1 MQITEEQR
9 QRSEANRLAALE
21 KRKAYIINQ
30 QQQQQPPPPQNPWRL
45 FKCRKLSP
53 KPSSSKTTTNPP
65 LFNRVN
71 PDLDT
76 HLPQTFRVRLEICSP
91 DSFSITPE
99 AMKGFP
105 YPGEEKCLNTLK
117 SRLSNAMESRYTQI
131 NGGGRACVYNIRDYD
146 VVLTCLKNCKG
157 IEIEKIPF
165 TTLNIIQRLSNS
177 FDAGRWEP
185 CRPEHFTDEKVDE
198 FIRMLPR
205 KLLDVLLPFQHDGL
219 RFGLRRGG
227 RCLIA
232 DEMGLGKTLQAIA
245 IAGCFIN
252 EGPIL
257 VVCPAILRFSWA
269 EELERWMPFCLPSEI
284 HLVFG
289 HRTNPMHLTRCPKV
303 VVISYTMLHHLR
315 KTMLDQEWALLIVD
329 ESHHVRCSK
338 NKSEPNEIKAVL
350 DVAEKVKRI
359 VLLSGTPSLS
369 RPFDI
374 FHQIN
379 MLWPGLLGQNKY
391 DFAKTYCALRV
402 VRTYE
407 GKGFQDFS
415 KGIRLEE
422 LNVLLRQTVMIRRL
436 KEHVLKQLPPKRRQ
450 IIRLLLKRSDII
462 SAKAAC
468 GGLVNHDA
476 SERNAAE
483 VINSENIDGSD
494 ESGGCCRSKKLS
506 YQELGIAKL
515 SGFCE
520 WLSIHPLIS
529 ESDGVAKLDVNHSS
543 QKMIIFAHHLKVL
556 DGVQEFVHEKG
567 VGFVRIDGNTL
578 ASDRQ
583 NAVLSFQS
591 SNKVKIAIIGI
602 TAGGVGLDFSSA
614 QNVVFLELP
623 QSPSLMLQAEDRAHR
638 RGQSNAVNIYIFCAK
653 DTMDETCWQNLNK
666 SLHRVSSIT
675 DGKYD
680 AVPEILVERI
690 SYFGKSD
697 KGIRRSSEVQVKL
710 PDSGS
715 VWDSQ
720 PFKTDDEENVMLIGS
735 TFQTDDLNLG
745 AVMVLDNVTD
755 KDSVANKNLEGI
767 SEIEI
772 RSSSRVSSSESSE
785 GHEGNDQ
792 SEKENK
798 LCVQTTETNDSELA
812 QQNEADECWSN
823 EVYSLRFEV
832 SKYTGRIHLYSCILG
847 KDSRPQPLYEN
858 FQPEELESLNL
869 PAANDSKETDF
880 KFLKGNPVS
889 RHALLS
895 FIKEWNALRPI
906 ERRKLRGKTLQL
918 PLRVELCYL
927 NESTNHKIG
936 GLLKGG
942 SKRRLTPLGEIS
954 QPLPSNAIL
963 KKVHL
968 SSSYGQKE
976 KQYTQGWTLMDEPLC
991 KLCQMPCKGSNAKT
1005 PVYFEDLFCNLIC
1018 CEEYRLRTSSR
1029 SLRQLD
1035 CHQLVRTI
1043 KPLSLERRREYIEEV
1058 APNVASQK
1066 KLLDKLAND
1075 PSEGNAWHAD
1085 HIVPVYRGGGECKLE
1100 NMRTLCVA
1108 CHSNVT
1114 AAQRAERCSTR
1125 EKARKQLEV
1134 IMNDIKCMEEE
1145 TSTYVKG
1152 QGHPQMQEEDLVDDL
1167 LVKVPGSAYSRGQST
1182 DPESEDMKKSS

>member
-1 MQITEEQR
+1 
-9 QRSEANRLAALE
+9 
-21 KRKAYIINQ
+21 
-30 QQQQQPPPPQNPWRL
+30 
-45 FKCRKLSP
+45 
-53 KPSSSKTTTNPP
+53 
-65 LFNRVN
+65 
-71 PDLDT
+71 
-76 HLPQTFRVRLEICSP
+76 
-91 DSFSITPE
+91 
-99 AMKGFP
+99 
-105 YPGEEKCLNTLK
+105 
-117 SRLSNAMESRYTQI
+117 
-131 NGGGRACVYNIRDYD
+131 
-146 VVLTCLKNCKG
+146 
-157 IEIEKIPF
+157 
-165 TTLNIIQRLSNS
+165 
-177 FDAGRWEP
+177 
-185 CRPEHFTDEKVDE
+185 
-198 FIRMLPR
+198 
-205 KLLDVLLPFQHDGL
+205 
-219 RFGLRRGG
+219 
-227 RCLIA
+227 
-232 DEMGLGKTLQAIA
+232 
-245 IAGCFIN
+245 
-252 EGPIL
+252 
-257 VVCPAILRFSWA
+257 
-269 EELERWMPFCLPSEI
+269 
-284 HLVFG
+284 
-289 HRTNPMHLTRCPKV
+289 
-303 VVISYTMLHHLR
+303 
-315 KTMLDQEWALLIVD
+315 
-329 ESHHVRCSK
+329 
-338 NKSEPNEIKAVL
+338 
-350 DVAEKVKRI
+350 
-359 VLLSGTPSLS
+359 
-369 RPFDI
+369 
-374 FHQIN
+374 

-832 SKYTGRIHLYSCILG
+832 SKYTGRIHLFSCILG

-1029 SLRQLD
+1029 SLRQELFEIEHGVCTICQLD

>member
-30 QQQQQPPPPQNPWRL
+30 QQQQPPPPPPQNPWRL

-53 KPSSSKTTTNPP
+53 KPSSSKNTTNPP

-205 KLLDVLLPFQHDGL
+205 KLLDALLPFQLDGL

-315 KTMLDQEWALLIVD
+315 KTMLEQEWALLIVD

-391 DFAKTYCALRV
+391 DFAKTYCAVRV
-402 VRTYE
+402 VCTYE

-520 WLSIHPLIS
+520 WLSIHPVIS

-680 AVPEILVERI
+680 AVPEIL
-690 SYFGKSD
+690 
-697 KGIRRSSEVQVKL
+697 
-710 PDSGS
+710 
-715 VWDSQ
+715 
-720 PFKTDDEENVMLIGS
+720 
-735 TFQTDDLNLG
+735 

-798 LCVQTTETNDSELA
+798 LCVQKTETNNSELA
-812 QQNEADECWSN
+812 QQNEECWSN

-832 SKYTGRIHLYSCILG
+832 SKYTGRIHLYSCIPG

-869 PAANDSKETDF
+869 LAANDSKETDF

-954 QPLPSNAIL
+954 HPLPSNAIL
-963 KKVHL
+963 KKVQL

-1029 SLRQLD
+1029 SLRQELFEIEHGVCTICQLD

-1145 TSTYVKG
+1145 TPTYVKG
-1152 QGHPQMQEEDLVDDL
+1152 QGHPQMQVEDLVDDL

>member
-1 MQITEEQR
+1 
-9 QRSEANRLAALE
+9 
-21 KRKAYIINQ
+21 
-30 QQQQQPPPPQNPWRL
+30 
-45 FKCRKLSP
+45 
-53 KPSSSKTTTNPP
+53 
-65 LFNRVN
+65 
-71 PDLDT
+71 
-76 HLPQTFRVRLEICSP
+76 
-91 DSFSITPE
+91 
-99 AMKGFP
+99 
-105 YPGEEKCLNTLK
+105 
-117 SRLSNAMESRYTQI
+117 
-131 NGGGRACVYNIRDYD
+131 
-146 VVLTCLKNCKG
+146 
-157 IEIEKIPF
+157 
-165 TTLNIIQRLSNS
+165 
-177 FDAGRWEP
+177 
-185 CRPEHFTDEKVDE
+185 
-198 FIRMLPR
+198 
-205 KLLDVLLPFQHDGL
+205 
-219 RFGLRRGG
+219 
-227 RCLIA
+227 
-232 DEMGLGKTLQAIA
+232 
-245 IAGCFIN
+245 
-252 EGPIL
+252 
-257 VVCPAILRFSWA
+257 
-269 EELERWMPFCLPSEI
+269 
-284 HLVFG
+284 
-289 HRTNPMHLTRCPKV
+289 
-303 VVISYTMLHHLR
+303 
-315 KTMLDQEWALLIVD
+315 
-329 ESHHVRCSK
+329 
-338 NKSEPNEIKAVL
+338 
-350 DVAEKVKRI
+350 
-359 VLLSGTPSLS
+359 
-369 RPFDI
+369 
-374 FHQIN
+374 

-391 DFAKTYCALRV
+391 DFAKTYCAVRV

-476 SERNAAE
+476 FERNAAE

-556 DGVQEFVHEKG
+556 DGVQEFVNEKG

-680 AVPEILVERI
+680 AVPEILVETI

-720 PFKTDDEENVMLIGS
+720 PFKTDDEENVILIGS

-745 AVMVLDNVTD
+745 AAMVLDNLTD

-772 RSSSRVSSSESSE
+772 RSSSRVSSFESSE
-785 GHEGNDQ
+785 GHEGNDY

-798 LCVQTTETNDSELA
+798 LCVQTTKTNDSELA

-869 PAANDSKETDF
+869 LAANDSKETDF
-880 KFLKGNPVS
+880 KFLNGNPVS

-954 QPLPSNAIL
+954 HPLPSNAIL

-1029 SLRQLD
+1029 SLRQELFEIEHGVCTICQLD

-1085 HIVPVYRGGGECKLE
+1085 HIVPVYRGGGECKLD

-1114 AAQRAERCSTR
+1114 AAQRAERCTTR
-1125 EKARKQLEV
+1125 EKARKQLQV
-1134 IMNDIKCMEEE
+1134 IMNDIKCMEE
-1145 TSTYVKG
+1145 TSTYDEG
-1152 QGHPQMQEEDLVDDL
+1152 QGHPQMQEGDLVDDL

-1182 DPESEDMKKSS
+1182 HPESEDMKKSS

>member
-1 MQITEEQR
+1 
-9 QRSEANRLAALE
+9 
-21 KRKAYIINQ
+21 
-30 QQQQQPPPPQNPWRL
+30 
-45 FKCRKLSP
+45 
-53 KPSSSKTTTNPP
+53 
-65 LFNRVN
+65 
-71 PDLDT
+71 
-76 HLPQTFRVRLEICSP
+76 
-91 DSFSITPE
+91 
-99 AMKGFP
+99 
-105 YPGEEKCLNTLK
+105 
-117 SRLSNAMESRYTQI
+117 
-131 NGGGRACVYNIRDYD
+131 
-146 VVLTCLKNCKG
+146 
-157 IEIEKIPF
+157 
-165 TTLNIIQRLSNS
+165 
-177 FDAGRWEP
+177 
-185 CRPEHFTDEKVDE
+185 
-198 FIRMLPR
+198 
-205 KLLDVLLPFQHDGL
+205 
-219 RFGLRRGG
+219 
-227 RCLIA
+227 
-232 DEMGLGKTLQAIA
+232 
-245 IAGCFIN
+245 
-252 EGPIL
+252 
-257 VVCPAILRFSWA
+257 
-269 EELERWMPFCLPSEI
+269 
-284 HLVFG
+284 
-289 HRTNPMHLTRCPKV
+289 
-303 VVISYTMLHHLR
+303 
-315 KTMLDQEWALLIVD
+315 
-329 ESHHVRCSK
+329 
-338 NKSEPNEIKAVL
+338 
-350 DVAEKVKRI
+350 
-359 VLLSGTPSLS
+359 
-369 RPFDI
+369 
-374 FHQIN
+374 

-391 DFAKTYCALRV
+391 DFAKTYCAVRV
-402 VRTYE
+402 VHTYE

-720 PFKTDDEENVMLIGS
+720 PLKTDDEENVMLTGS

-772 RSSSRVSSSESSE
+772 RSSSRISSSESSE

-798 LCVQTTETNDSELA
+798 LCVQKTETNDSELA
-812 QQNEADECWSN
+812 QQNEECWSN

-869 PAANDSKETDF
+869 LAANDSKETDF

-889 RHALLS
+889 RQHALLS

-954 QPLPSNAIL
+954 HPLPSNAIL

-968 SSSYGQKE
+968 SSSYGQNE

-1029 SLRQLD
+1029 SLRQELFEIEHGVCTICQLD

>member
-9 QRSEANRLAALE
+9 QRAEINRLAALE

-30 QQQQQPPPPQNPWRL
+30 QQQQQQHQNPWRL

-53 KPSSSKTTTNPP
+53 GPSSITCTTNPP

-76 HLPQTFRVRLEICSP
+76 HLPQTFRLRFEICSP

-99 AMKGFP
+99 AIKTFP
-105 YPGEEKCLNTLK
+105 YPGEEKCLYTLK
-117 SRLSNAMESRYTQI
+117 SCLSNAMESRYTQI
-131 NGGGRACVYNIRDYD
+131 EGGGRACVYNIRDYD

-157 IEIEKIPF
+157 VEIEKIPF
-165 TTLNIIQRLSNS
+165 STLNIIQSLSML
-177 FDAGRWEP
+177 
-185 CRPEHFTDEKVDE
+185 VDE

-205 KLLDVLLPFQHDGL
+205 KLLDALLPFQLDGL

-289 HRTNPMHLTRCPKV
+289 HRNNPVHLARCPKV

-315 KTMLDQEWALLIVD
+315 KAMLEQEWALLIVD
-329 ESHHVRCSK
+329 ESHHVRS
-338 NKSEPNEIKAVL
+338 VL
-350 DVAEKVKRI
+350 DVAEKVKRT

-369 RPFDI
+369 RPYEI

-391 DFAKTYCALRV
+391 DFAKTYCA
-402 VRTYE
+402 VRA
-407 GKGFQDFS
+407 
-415 KGIRLEE
+415 
-422 LNVLLRQTVMIRRL
+422 VLLSKNTTTEKLTLLSFLINMRTHCTYPPMLGTSRKTNSWKRL
-436 KEHVLKQLPPKRRQ
+436 KSHYLFLLFITSLYFPLKIWLS
-450 IIRLLLKRSDII
+450 RLCAVI
-462 SAKAAC
+462 
-468 GGLVNHDA
+468 
-476 SERNAAE
+476 NAAE
-483 VINSENIDGSD
+483 AINSENVDGSD
-494 ESGGCCRSKKLS
+494 ASGGCCKSKKLS

-515 SGFCE
+515 SGF
-520 WLSIHPLIS
+520 S
-529 ESDGVAKLDVNHSS
+529 KLDANHSAL
-543 QKMIIFAHHLKVL
+543 KMIIFAHHLKVL
-556 DGVQEFVHEKG
+556 DGVQEFVCEKG

-583 NAVLSFQS
+583 NAVSSFQS
-591 SNKVKIAIIGI
+591 SDKVKIAIIGI

-653 DTMDETCWQNLNK
+653 DTLDETRWQNLNK
-666 SLHRVSSIT
+666 SLHRVSST
-675 DGKYD
+675 MDGKYD

-697 KGIRRSSEVQVKL
+697 KGIRGSSEVQVEL

-715 VWDSQ
+715 V
-720 PFKTDDEENVMLIGS
+720 KIN
-735 TFQTDDLNLG
+735 
-745 AVMVLDNVTD
+745 
-755 KDSVANKNLEGI
+755 
-767 SEIEI
+767 
-772 RSSSRVSSSESSE
+772 
-785 GHEGNDQ
+785 
-792 SEKENK
+792 
-798 LCVQTTETNDSELA
+798 CVQTTETKDSGLA
-812 QQNEADECWSN
+812 QENEADECWSN
-823 EVYSLRFEV
+823 ELYSLRFEV

-858 FQPEELESLNL
+858 SNQKNSN
-869 PAANDSKETDF
+869 F
-880 KFLKGNPVS
+880 KFLTQNPVS

-906 ERRKLRGKTLQL
+906 ERRKLCGKTLQL
-918 PLRVELCYL
+918 PLHVELCYL
-927 NESTNHKIG
+927 NESTNHRIG

-942 SKRRLTPLGEIS
+942 SKRRCTPLGEIS
-954 QPLPSNAIL
+954 HPLPSNAIL

-991 KLCQMPCKGSNAKT
+991 KFCQMPCKGSDAKT
-1005 PVYFEDLFCNLIC
+1005 PRYFEDLFCDLIC
-1018 CEEYRLRTSSR
+1018 CEEYRIRTSSR
-1029 SLRQLD
+1029 SLRQELFQIEHGVCTICRLD

-1043 KPLSLERRREYIEEV
+1043 KPLSLERRREYIEEA

-1066 KLLDKLAND
+1066 KLLDKLANN
-1075 PSEGNAWHAD
+1075 PCEGNAWHAD
-1085 HIVPVYRGGGECKLE
+1085 HIVYRGGAL
-1100 NMRTLCVA
+1100 TSYSVA
-1108 CHSNVT
+1108 
-1114 AAQRAERCSTR
+1114 
-1125 EKARKQLEV
+1125 L
-1134 IMNDIKCMEEE
+1134 IKCF
-1145 TSTYVKG
+1145 
-1152 QGHPQMQEEDLVDDL
+1152 
-1167 LVKVPGSAYSRGQST
+1167 
-1182 DPESEDMKKSS
+1182 

>member
-1 MQITEEQR
+1 
-9 QRSEANRLAALE
+9 
-21 KRKAYIINQ
+21 
-30 QQQQQPPPPQNPWRL
+30 
-45 FKCRKLSP
+45 
-53 KPSSSKTTTNPP
+53 
-65 LFNRVN
+65 
-71 PDLDT
+71 
-76 HLPQTFRVRLEICSP
+76 
-91 DSFSITPE
+91 
-99 AMKGFP
+99 
-105 YPGEEKCLNTLK
+105 
-117 SRLSNAMESRYTQI
+117 
-131 NGGGRACVYNIRDYD
+131 
-146 VVLTCLKNCKG
+146 
-157 IEIEKIPF
+157 
-165 TTLNIIQRLSNS
+165 
-177 FDAGRWEP
+177 
-185 CRPEHFTDEKVDE
+185 
-198 FIRMLPR
+198 
-205 KLLDVLLPFQHDGL
+205 
-219 RFGLRRGG
+219 
-227 RCLIA
+227 
-232 DEMGLGKTLQAIA
+232 
-245 IAGCFIN
+245 
-252 EGPIL
+252 
-257 VVCPAILRFSWA
+257 
-269 EELERWMPFCLPSEI
+269 
-284 HLVFG
+284 
-289 HRTNPMHLTRCPKV
+289 
-303 VVISYTMLHHLR
+303 
-315 KTMLDQEWALLIVD
+315 
-329 ESHHVRCSK
+329 
-338 NKSEPNEIKAVL
+338 
-350 DVAEKVKRI
+350 
-359 VLLSGTPSLS
+359 
-369 RPFDI
+369 
-374 FHQIN
+374 

-422 LNVLLRQTVMIRRL
+422 LNVLLRQAVMIRRL

-614 QNVVFLELP
+614 QNVIFLELP

-954 QPLPSNAIL
+954 HPLPSNAIL

-1029 SLRQLD
+1029 SLRQELFEIEHGVCTICQLD

>member
-1 MQITEEQR
+1 
-9 QRSEANRLAALE
+9 
-21 KRKAYIINQ
+21 
-30 QQQQQPPPPQNPWRL
+30 
-45 FKCRKLSP
+45 
-53 KPSSSKTTTNPP
+53 
-65 LFNRVN
+65 
-71 PDLDT
+71 
-76 HLPQTFRVRLEICSP
+76 
-91 DSFSITPE
+91 
-99 AMKGFP
+99 
-105 YPGEEKCLNTLK
+105 
-117 SRLSNAMESRYTQI
+117 
-131 NGGGRACVYNIRDYD
+131 
-146 VVLTCLKNCKG
+146 
-157 IEIEKIPF
+157 
-165 TTLNIIQRLSNS
+165 
-177 FDAGRWEP
+177 
-185 CRPEHFTDEKVDE
+185 
-198 FIRMLPR
+198 
-205 KLLDVLLPFQHDGL
+205 
-219 RFGLRRGG
+219 
-227 RCLIA
+227 
-232 DEMGLGKTLQAIA
+232 
-245 IAGCFIN
+245 
-252 EGPIL
+252 
-257 VVCPAILRFSWA
+257 
-269 EELERWMPFCLPSEI
+269 
-284 HLVFG
+284 
-289 HRTNPMHLTRCPKV
+289 
-303 VVISYTMLHHLR
+303 
-315 KTMLDQEWALLIVD
+315 
-329 ESHHVRCSK
+329 
-338 NKSEPNEIKAVL
+338 
-350 DVAEKVKRI
+350 
-359 VLLSGTPSLS
+359 
-369 RPFDI
+369 
-374 FHQIN
+374 

-391 DFAKTYCALRV
+391 DFAKTYCAVRV
-402 VRTYE
+402 VCTYE

-520 WLSIHPLIS
+520 WLSIHPVIS

-697 KGIRRSSEVQVKL
+697 KGIRRSSEVQVNL

-798 LCVQTTETNDSELA
+798 LCVQKTETNNSELA
-812 QQNEADECWSN
+812 QQNEECWSN

-869 PAANDSKETDF
+869 LAANDSKETDF

-889 RHALLS
+889 RQHALLS

-954 QPLPSNAIL
+954 HPLPSNAIL

-1029 SLRQLD
+1029 SLRQELFEIEHGVCTICQLD

-1152 QGHPQMQEEDLVDDL
+1152 HGHPQMQEEDIVDDL

>member
-1 MQITEEQR
+1 
-9 QRSEANRLAALE
+9 
-21 KRKAYIINQ
+21 
-30 QQQQQPPPPQNPWRL
+30 
-45 FKCRKLSP
+45 
-53 KPSSSKTTTNPP
+53 
-65 LFNRVN
+65 
-71 PDLDT
+71 
-76 HLPQTFRVRLEICSP
+76 
-91 DSFSITPE
+91 
-99 AMKGFP
+99 
-105 YPGEEKCLNTLK
+105 
-117 SRLSNAMESRYTQI
+117 
-131 NGGGRACVYNIRDYD
+131 
-146 VVLTCLKNCKG
+146 
-157 IEIEKIPF
+157 
-165 TTLNIIQRLSNS
+165 
-177 FDAGRWEP
+177 
-185 CRPEHFTDEKVDE
+185 
-198 FIRMLPR
+198 
-205 KLLDVLLPFQHDGL
+205 
-219 RFGLRRGG
+219 
-227 RCLIA
+227 
-232 DEMGLGKTLQAIA
+232 
-245 IAGCFIN
+245 
-252 EGPIL
+252 
-257 VVCPAILRFSWA
+257 
-269 EELERWMPFCLPSEI
+269 
-284 HLVFG
+284 
-289 HRTNPMHLTRCPKV
+289 
-303 VVISYTMLHHLR
+303 
-315 KTMLDQEWALLIVD
+315 
-329 ESHHVRCSK
+329 
-338 NKSEPNEIKAVL
+338 
-350 DVAEKVKRI
+350 
-359 VLLSGTPSLS
+359 
-369 RPFDI
+369 
-374 FHQIN
+374 

-391 DFAKTYCALRV
+391 DFAKTYCAVRV

-476 SERNAAE
+476 FERNAAE

-556 DGVQEFVHEKG
+556 DGVQEFVNEKG

-680 AVPEILVERI
+680 AVPEILVETI

-772 RSSSRVSSSESSE
+772 RSSSRVSSFESSE
-785 GHEGNDQ
+785 GHEGNDY

-798 LCVQTTETNDSELA
+798 LCVQTTKTNDSELA

-869 PAANDSKETDF
+869 LAANDSKETDF
-880 KFLKGNPVS
+880 KFLNGNPVS

-918 PLRVELCYL
+918 PLHVELCYL

-954 QPLPSNAIL
+954 HPLPSNAIL

-1029 SLRQLD
+1029 SLRQELFEIEHGVCTICQLD

-1085 HIVPVYRGGGECKLE
+1085 HIVPVYRGGGECKLD

-1114 AAQRAERCSTR
+1114 AAQRAERCTTR
-1125 EKARKQLEV
+1125 EKARKQLQV
-1134 IMNDIKCMEEE
+1134 IMNDIKCMEE
-1145 TSTYVKG
+1145 TSTYDEG
-1152 QGHPQMQEEDLVDDL
+1152 QGHPEMQEEDLVDDL

>member
-1 MQITEEQR
+1 M
-9 QRSEANRLAALE
+9 LVDG
-21 KRKAYIINQ
+21 
-30 QQQQQPPPPQNPWRL
+30 NP
-45 FKCRKLSP
+45 
-53 KPSSSKTTTNPP
+53 
-65 LFNRVN
+65 
-71 PDLDT
+71 
-76 HLPQTFRVRLEICSP
+76 
-91 DSFSITPE
+91 
-99 AMKGFP
+99 AG
-105 YPGEEKCLNTLK
+105 LK
-117 SRLSNAMESRYTQI
+117 I
-131 NGGGRACVYNIRDYD
+131 
-146 VVLTCLKNCKG
+146 
-157 IEIEKIPF
+157 
-165 TTLNIIQRLSNS
+165 
-177 FDAGRWEP
+177 
-185 CRPEHFTDEKVDE
+185 TDEKVDE

-205 KLLDVLLPFQHDGL
+205 KLLDALLPFQLDGL

-289 HRTNPMHLTRCPKV
+289 HRNNPVHLTRCPKV

-315 KTMLDQEWALLIVD
+315 KAMLEQEWALLIVD
-329 ESHHVRCSK
+329 ESHH
-338 NKSEPNEIKAVL
+338 IKAVL

-369 RPFDI
+369 RP
-374 FHQIN
+374 
-379 MLWPGLLGQNKY
+379 GLLGQNKY
-391 DFAKTYCALRV
+391 DFAKTYCA
-402 VRTYE
+402 VRAVCTYE
-407 GKGFQDFS
+407 AKGFQDFS

-422 LNVLLRQTVMIRRL
+422 LNVLLRQTVMAALQLTEDTDAL
-436 KEHVLKQLPPKRRQ
+436 KEHVLKQLPPKRWQ

-462 SAKAAC
+462 SAKAAS
-468 GGLVNHDA
+468 GGVNHDA
-476 SERNAAE
+476 FERNAAE
-483 VINSENIDGSD
+483 AINSENVDGSD
-494 ESGGCCRSKKLS
+494 ASGGCCKSKKLS

-529 ESDGVAKLDVNHSS
+529 DGVAKLDANHSA

-556 DGVQEFVHEKG
+556 DGVQVISKPANKEFVCEKG

-583 NAVLSFQS
+583 NAVSSFQS
-591 SNKVKIAIIGI
+591 SDK
-602 TAGGVGLDFSSA
+602 
-614 QNVVFLELP
+614 
-623 QSPSLMLQAEDRAHR
+623 AEDRAHR

-653 DTMDETCWQNLNK
+653 GTLDETRWQNLNK
-666 SLHRVSSIT
+666 SLHRVSST
-675 DGKYD
+675 MDGKYD

-697 KGIRRSSEVQVKL
+697 KGIRGSSEVQVEL

-715 VWDSQ
+715 VWNSQ
-720 PFKTDDEENVMLIGS
+720 PFKTHNEEN
-735 TFQTDDLNLG
+735 

-755 KDSVANKNLEGI
+755 KDFVAKKKPG
-767 SEIEI
+767 
-772 RSSSRVSSSESSE
+772 R
-785 GHEGNDQ
+785 
-792 SEKENK
+792 
-798 LCVQTTETNDSELA
+798 ETKDSGLA
-812 QQNEADECWSN
+812 QENEADECWSN
-823 EVYSLRFEV
+823 ELYSLRFEV

-858 FQPEELESLNL
+858 FQPEELESL
-869 PAANDSKETDF
+869 ASNDSKETDF
-880 KFLKGNPVS
+880 KFLKQNPVS

-906 ERRKLRGKTLQL
+906 ERRKLCGKTLQL
-918 PLRVELCYL
+918 PLHVELCYL
-927 NESTNHKIG
+927 NESTNHRIG

-942 SKRRLTPLGEIS
+942 S
-954 QPLPSNAIL
+954 N
-963 KKVHL
+963 
-968 SSSYGQKE
+968 YGQKE

-991 KLCQMPCKGSNAKT
+991 KLCQMPCKGSDAKT
-1005 PVYFEDLFCNLIC
+1005 PRYFEDLFCDLIC
-1018 CEEYRLRTSSR
+1018 CEEYRIRTSSR
-1029 SLRQLD
+1029 SLRQELFQIEHGVCTICRLD

-1043 KPLSLERRREYIEEV
+1043 KPLSLERRREYIEEA

-1066 KLLDKLAND
+1066 KLLDKLANN
-1075 PSEGNAWHAD
+1075 PCEGNAWHAD
-1085 HIVPVYRGGGECKLE
+1085 HIVPVYRGGGECKVE

-1108 CHSNVT
+1108 CHSKVT

-1134 IMNDIKCMEEE
+1134 IMNDMEE
-1145 TSTYVKG
+1145 TATNVKG
-1152 QGHPQMQEEDLVDDL
+1152 QGHSRMREEDLVDEL
-1167 LVKVPGSAYSRGQST
+1167 LVKVPGSAYSGGLSA
-1182 DPESEDMKKSS
+1182 DPESEELKKSSNEEG

>member
-1 MQITEEQR
+1 
-9 QRSEANRLAALE
+9 
-21 KRKAYIINQ
+21 
-30 QQQQQPPPPQNPWRL
+30 
-45 FKCRKLSP
+45 
-53 KPSSSKTTTNPP
+53 
-65 LFNRVN
+65 
-71 PDLDT
+71 
-76 HLPQTFRVRLEICSP
+76 
-91 DSFSITPE
+91 
-99 AMKGFP
+99 
-105 YPGEEKCLNTLK
+105 
-117 SRLSNAMESRYTQI
+117 
-131 NGGGRACVYNIRDYD
+131 
-146 VVLTCLKNCKG
+146 
-157 IEIEKIPF
+157 
-165 TTLNIIQRLSNS
+165 
-177 FDAGRWEP
+177 
-185 CRPEHFTDEKVDE
+185 
-198 FIRMLPR
+198 
-205 KLLDVLLPFQHDGL
+205 
-219 RFGLRRGG
+219 
-227 RCLIA
+227 
-232 DEMGLGKTLQAIA
+232 
-245 IAGCFIN
+245 
-252 EGPIL
+252 
-257 VVCPAILRFSWA
+257 
-269 EELERWMPFCLPSEI
+269 
-284 HLVFG
+284 
-289 HRTNPMHLTRCPKV
+289 
-303 VVISYTMLHHLR
+303 
-315 KTMLDQEWALLIVD
+315 
-329 ESHHVRCSK
+329 
-338 NKSEPNEIKAVL
+338 
-350 DVAEKVKRI
+350 
-359 VLLSGTPSLS
+359 
-369 RPFDI
+369 
-374 FHQIN
+374 

-391 DFAKTYCALRV
+391 DFAKTYCAVRV

-476 SERNAAE
+476 FERNAAE

-556 DGVQEFVHEKG
+556 DGVQEFVNEKG

-666 SLHRVSSIT
+666 SLHRVSSIM

-772 RSSSRVSSSESSE
+772 RSSSRVSSFESSE
-785 GHEGNDQ
+785 GHEGNDY

-798 LCVQTTETNDSELA
+798 LCVQTTKTNDSELA

-869 PAANDSKETDF
+869 LAANDSKETDF
-880 KFLKGNPVS
+880 KFLNGNPVS

-954 QPLPSNAIL
+954 HPLPSNAIL

-1029 SLRQLD
+1029 SLRQELFEIEHGVCTICQLD

-1085 HIVPVYRGGGECKLE
+1085 HIVPVYRGGGECKLD

-1125 EKARKQLEV
+1125 EKARKQLQV
-1134 IMNDIKCMEEE
+1134 IMNDIKCMEE
-1145 TSTYVKG
+1145 TSTYDEG
-1152 QGHPQMQEEDLVDDL
+1152 QGHPEMQEEDLVDDL

-1182 DPESEDMKKSS
+1182 HPESEDMKKSS

>member
-9 QRSEANRLAALE
+9 QRAEANRLAALE

-30 QQQQQPPPPQNPWRL
+30 QQQPPPPPPQNPWRL

-53 KPSSSKTTTNPP
+53 KPSSKA
-65 LFNRVN
+65 V
-71 PDLDT
+71 
-76 HLPQTFRVRLEICSP
+76 
-91 DSFSITPE
+91 
-99 AMKGFP
+99 KGFP

-165 TTLNIIQRLSNS
+165 TTLNIIQRLSKS

-205 KLLDVLLPFQHDGL
+205 KLLDALLPFQLDGL

-289 HRTNPMHLTRCPKV
+289 HRNNPMHLTRCPKV

-315 KTMLDQEWALLIVD
+315 KTMLEQEWALMIVD

-338 NKSEPNEIKAVL
+338 NKSEANEIKAVL

-391 DFAKTYCALRV
+391 DFAKTYCAVRV

-578 ASDRQ
+578 ANDRQ

-591 SNKVKIAIIGI
+591 SNKVKVAIIGI

-653 DTMDETCWQNLNK
+653 DTLDETCWQNLNK
-666 SLHRVSSIT
+666 SLHRVSSIM

-720 PFKTDDEENVMLIGS
+720 PFKTDDEENVILIGS

-745 AVMVLDNVTD
+745 AAMVLDNLTD

-785 GHEGNDQ
+785 GHEGNDH

-869 PAANDSKETDF
+869 LAANDSKETDF

-918 PLRVELCYL
+918 PLHVELCYL

-954 QPLPSNAIL
+954 HPLPSNAIL

-1029 SLRQLD
+1029 SLRQELFEIEHGVCTICQLD

-1108 CHSNVT
+1108 CHSSVT

-1125 EKARKQLEV
+1125 EQARKQLQV
-1134 IMNDIKCMEEE
+1134 IMNDIKCMEE
-1145 TSTYVKG
+1145 TSTYDEG
-1152 QGHPQMQEEDLVDDL
+1152 QGHPQMQEGDLVDDL

-1182 DPESEDMKKSS
+1182 HPESEDMKKSS

>member
-1 MQITEEQR
+1 M
-9 QRSEANRLAALE
+9 LE
-21 KRKAYIINQ
+21 
-30 QQQQQPPPPQNPWRL
+30 
-45 FKCRKLSP
+45 
-53 KPSSSKTTTNPP
+53 
-65 LFNRVN
+65 
-71 PDLDT
+71 
-76 HLPQTFRVRLEICSP
+76 
-91 DSFSITPE
+91 
-99 AMKGFP
+99 
-105 YPGEEKCLNTLK
+105 
-117 SRLSNAMESRYTQI
+117 
-131 NGGGRACVYNIRDYD
+131 
-146 VVLTCLKNCKG
+146 
-157 IEIEKIPF
+157 
-165 TTLNIIQRLSNS
+165 
-177 FDAGRWEP
+177 
-185 CRPEHFTDEKVDE
+185 
-198 FIRMLPR
+198 
-205 KLLDVLLPFQHDGL
+205 
-219 RFGLRRGG
+219 
-227 RCLIA
+227 
-232 DEMGLGKTLQAIA
+232 
-245 IAGCFIN
+245 
-252 EGPIL
+252 
-257 VVCPAILRFSWA
+257 
-269 EELERWMPFCLPSEI
+269 
-284 HLVFG
+284 
-289 HRTNPMHLTRCPKV
+289 
-303 VVISYTMLHHLR
+303 
-315 KTMLDQEWALLIVD
+315 QEWALLIVD

-391 DFAKTYCALRV
+391 DFAKTYCALRL

-954 QPLPSNAIL
+954 HPLPSNAIL

-1029 SLRQLD
+1029 SLRQELFEIEHGVCTICQLD

>member
-9 QRSEANRLAALE
+9 QRAEANRLAALE

-30 QQQQQPPPPQNPWRL
+30 QQQPPPPPPQNPWRL

-53 KPSSSKTTTNPP
+53 KP
-65 LFNRVN
+65 
-71 PDLDT
+71 
-76 HLPQTFRVRLEICSP
+76 
-91 DSFSITPE
+91 
-99 AMKGFP
+99 
-105 YPGEEKCLNTLK
+105 
-117 SRLSNAMESRYTQI
+117 
-131 NGGGRACVYNIRDYD
+131 
-146 VVLTCLKNCKG
+146 
-157 IEIEKIPF
+157 
-165 TTLNIIQRLSNS
+165 
-177 FDAGRWEP
+177 
-185 CRPEHFTDEKVDE
+185 PEHFTDEKVDE

-205 KLLDVLLPFQHDGL
+205 KLLDALLPFQLDGL

-289 HRTNPMHLTRCPKV
+289 HRNNPMHLTRCPKV

-315 KTMLDQEWALLIVD
+315 KTMLEQEWALMIVD

-338 NKSEPNEIKAVL
+338 NKSEANEIKAVL

-391 DFAKTYCALRV
+391 DFAKTYCAVRV

-578 ASDRQ
+578 ANDRQ

-591 SNKVKIAIIGI
+591 SNKVKVAIIGI

-653 DTMDETCWQNLNK
+653 DTLDETCWQNLNK
-666 SLHRVSSIT
+666 SLHRVSSIM

-720 PFKTDDEENVMLIGS
+720 PFKTDDEENVILIGS

-745 AVMVLDNVTD
+745 AAMVLDNLTD

-785 GHEGNDQ
+785 GHEGNDH

-869 PAANDSKETDF
+869 LAANDSKETDF

-918 PLRVELCYL
+918 PLHVELCYL

-954 QPLPSNAIL
+954 HPLPSNAIL

-1029 SLRQLD
+1029 SLRQELFEIEHGVCTICQLD

-1108 CHSNVT
+1108 CHSSVT

-1125 EKARKQLEV
+1125 EQARKQLQV
-1134 IMNDIKCMEEE
+1134 IMNDIKCMEE
-1145 TSTYVKG
+1145 TSTYD
-1152 QGHPQMQEEDLVDDL
+1152 ET
-1167 LVKVPGSAYSRGQST
+1167 S
-1182 DPESEDMKKSS
+1182 

>member
-1 MQITEEQR
+1 
-9 QRSEANRLAALE
+9 
-21 KRKAYIINQ
+21 
-30 QQQQQPPPPQNPWRL
+30 
-45 FKCRKLSP
+45 
-53 KPSSSKTTTNPP
+53 
-65 LFNRVN
+65 
-71 PDLDT
+71 
-76 HLPQTFRVRLEICSP
+76 
-91 DSFSITPE
+91 
-99 AMKGFP
+99 
-105 YPGEEKCLNTLK
+105 
-117 SRLSNAMESRYTQI
+117 
-131 NGGGRACVYNIRDYD
+131 
-146 VVLTCLKNCKG
+146 
-157 IEIEKIPF
+157 
-165 TTLNIIQRLSNS
+165 
-177 FDAGRWEP
+177 
-185 CRPEHFTDEKVDE
+185 
-198 FIRMLPR
+198 
-205 KLLDVLLPFQHDGL
+205 
-219 RFGLRRGG
+219 
-227 RCLIA
+227 
-232 DEMGLGKTLQAIA
+232 
-245 IAGCFIN
+245 
-252 EGPIL
+252 
-257 VVCPAILRFSWA
+257 
-269 EELERWMPFCLPSEI
+269 
-284 HLVFG
+284 
-289 HRTNPMHLTRCPKV
+289 
-303 VVISYTMLHHLR
+303 
-315 KTMLDQEWALLIVD
+315 
-329 ESHHVRCSK
+329 
-338 NKSEPNEIKAVL
+338 
-350 DVAEKVKRI
+350 
-359 VLLSGTPSLS
+359 
-369 RPFDI
+369 
-374 FHQIN
+374 

-954 QPLPSNAIL
+954 HPLPSNAIL

-1029 SLRQLD
+1029 SLRQELFEIEHGVCTICQLD

>member
-1 MQITEEQR
+1 
-9 QRSEANRLAALE
+9 
-21 KRKAYIINQ
+21 
-30 QQQQQPPPPQNPWRL
+30 
-45 FKCRKLSP
+45 
-53 KPSSSKTTTNPP
+53 
-65 LFNRVN
+65 
-71 PDLDT
+71 
-76 HLPQTFRVRLEICSP
+76 
-91 DSFSITPE
+91 
-99 AMKGFP
+99 
-105 YPGEEKCLNTLK
+105 
-117 SRLSNAMESRYTQI
+117 
-131 NGGGRACVYNIRDYD
+131 
-146 VVLTCLKNCKG
+146 
-157 IEIEKIPF
+157 
-165 TTLNIIQRLSNS
+165 
-177 FDAGRWEP
+177 
-185 CRPEHFTDEKVDE
+185 
-198 FIRMLPR
+198 
-205 KLLDVLLPFQHDGL
+205 
-219 RFGLRRGG
+219 
-227 RCLIA
+227 
-232 DEMGLGKTLQAIA
+232 
-245 IAGCFIN
+245 
-252 EGPIL
+252 
-257 VVCPAILRFSWA
+257 
-269 EELERWMPFCLPSEI
+269 
-284 HLVFG
+284 
-289 HRTNPMHLTRCPKV
+289 
-303 VVISYTMLHHLR
+303 
-315 KTMLDQEWALLIVD
+315 
-329 ESHHVRCSK
+329 
-338 NKSEPNEIKAVL
+338 
-350 DVAEKVKRI
+350 
-359 VLLSGTPSLS
+359 
-369 RPFDI
+369 
-374 FHQIN
+374 

-391 DFAKTYCALRV
+391 DFAKTYCALRL

-954 QPLPSNAIL
+954 HPLPSNAIL

-1029 SLRQLD
+1029 SLRQELFEIEHGVCTICQLD

-1114 AAQRAERCSTR
+1114 AAQRAERCSTM

>member
-1 MQITEEQR
+1 
-9 QRSEANRLAALE
+9 
-21 KRKAYIINQ
+21 
-30 QQQQQPPPPQNPWRL
+30 
-45 FKCRKLSP
+45 
-53 KPSSSKTTTNPP
+53 
-65 LFNRVN
+65 
-71 PDLDT
+71 
-76 HLPQTFRVRLEICSP
+76 
-91 DSFSITPE
+91 
-99 AMKGFP
+99 
-105 YPGEEKCLNTLK
+105 
-117 SRLSNAMESRYTQI
+117 
-131 NGGGRACVYNIRDYD
+131 
-146 VVLTCLKNCKG
+146 
-157 IEIEKIPF
+157 
-165 TTLNIIQRLSNS
+165 
-177 FDAGRWEP
+177 
-185 CRPEHFTDEKVDE
+185 
-198 FIRMLPR
+198 
-205 KLLDVLLPFQHDGL
+205 
-219 RFGLRRGG
+219 
-227 RCLIA
+227 
-232 DEMGLGKTLQAIA
+232 
-245 IAGCFIN
+245 
-252 EGPIL
+252 
-257 VVCPAILRFSWA
+257 
-269 EELERWMPFCLPSEI
+269 
-284 HLVFG
+284 
-289 HRTNPMHLTRCPKV
+289 
-303 VVISYTMLHHLR
+303 
-315 KTMLDQEWALLIVD
+315 
-329 ESHHVRCSK
+329 
-338 NKSEPNEIKAVL
+338 
-350 DVAEKVKRI
+350 
-359 VLLSGTPSLS
+359 
-369 RPFDI
+369 
-374 FHQIN
+374 

-653 DTMDETCWQNLNK
+653 DTIDETCWQNLNK

-954 QPLPSNAIL
+954 HPLPSNAIL

-1029 SLRQLD
+1029 SLRQELFEIEHGVCTICQLD

>member
-1 MQITEEQR
+1 
-9 QRSEANRLAALE
+9 
-21 KRKAYIINQ
+21 
-30 QQQQQPPPPQNPWRL
+30 
-45 FKCRKLSP
+45 
-53 KPSSSKTTTNPP
+53 
-65 LFNRVN
+65 
-71 PDLDT
+71 
-76 HLPQTFRVRLEICSP
+76 
-91 DSFSITPE
+91 
-99 AMKGFP
+99 
-105 YPGEEKCLNTLK
+105 
-117 SRLSNAMESRYTQI
+117 MESRYTQI

-165 TTLNIIQRLSNS
+165 TTLNIIQRLSKS

-205 KLLDVLLPFQHDGL
+205 KLLDALLPFQLDGL

-289 HRTNPMHLTRCPKV
+289 HRNNPMHLTRCPKV

-315 KTMLDQEWALLIVD
+315 KTMLEQEWALMIVD

-338 NKSEPNEIKAVL
+338 NKSEANEIKAVL

-391 DFAKTYCALRV
+391 DFAKTYCAVRV

-494 ESGGCCRSKKLS
+494 ESGGYCRSKKLS

-578 ASDRQ
+578 ANDRQ

-591 SNKVKIAIIGI
+591 SNKVKVAIIGI

-653 DTMDETCWQNLNK
+653 DTLDETCWQNLNK
-666 SLHRVSSIT
+666 SLHRVSSIM

-720 PFKTDDEENVMLIGS
+720 PFKTDDEENVILIGS

-745 AVMVLDNVTD
+745 AAMVLDNLTD

-785 GHEGNDQ
+785 GHEGNDH

-869 PAANDSKETDF
+869 LAANDSKETDF

-918 PLRVELCYL
+918 PLHVELCYL

-954 QPLPSNAIL
+954 HPLPSNAIL

-1029 SLRQLD
+1029 SLRQELFEIEHGVCTICQLD

-1085 HIVPVYRGGGECKLE
+1085 HIVPVYRGGGMPMLK
-1100 NMRTLCVA
+1100 
-1108 CHSNVT
+1108 
-1114 AAQRAERCSTR
+1114 
-1125 EKARKQLEV
+1125 
-1134 IMNDIKCMEEE
+1134 IF
-1145 TSTYVKG
+1145 
-1152 QGHPQMQEEDLVDDL
+1152 
-1167 LVKVPGSAYSRGQST
+1167 
-1182 DPESEDMKKSS
+1182 

>member
-1 MQITEEQR
+1 M
-9 QRSEANRLAALE
+9 
-21 KRKAYIINQ
+21 
-30 QQQQQPPPPQNPWRL
+30 P
-45 FKCRKLSP
+45 LS
-53 KPSSSKTTTNPP
+53 SLVHS
-65 LFNRVN
+65 
-71 PDLDT
+71 
-76 HLPQTFRVRLEICSP
+76 H
-91 DSFSITPE
+91 
-99 AMKGFP
+99 
-105 YPGEEKCLNTLK
+105 
-117 SRLSNAMESRYTQI
+117 
-131 NGGGRACVYNIRDYD
+131 
-146 VVLTCLKNCKG
+146 
-157 IEIEKIPF
+157 
-165 TTLNIIQRLSNS
+165 
-177 FDAGRWEP
+177 
-185 CRPEHFTDEKVDE
+185 
-198 FIRMLPR
+198 ML
-205 KLLDVLLPFQHDGL
+205 LCIF
-219 RFGLRRGG
+219 
-227 RCLIA
+227 
-232 DEMGLGKTLQAIA
+232 LGD
-245 IAGCFIN
+245 
-252 EGPIL
+252 
-257 VVCPAILRFSWA
+257 
-269 EELERWMPFCLPSEI
+269 
-284 HLVFG
+284 H
-289 HRTNPMHLTRCPKV
+289 
-303 VVISYTMLHHLR
+303 
-315 KTMLDQEWALLIVD
+315 
-329 ESHHVRCSK
+329 
-338 NKSEPNEIKAVL
+338 
-350 DVAEKVKRI
+350 
-359 VLLSGTPSLS
+359 

-391 DFAKTYCALRV
+391 DFAKTYCAVRV

-529 ESDGVAKLDVNHSS
+529 ESDGVGKLDVNHSS

-720 PFKTDDEENVMLIGS
+720 PLKTDDEENVMLTGS

-812 QQNEADECWSN
+812 QQNEECWSN

-869 PAANDSKETDF
+869 LAANDSKETDF

-954 QPLPSNAIL
+954 HPLPSNAIM

-1029 SLRQLD
+1029 SLRQELFEIEHGVCTICQLD

-1152 QGHPQMQEEDLVDDL
+1152 HGHPQMQEEDIVDDL

>member
-1 MQITEEQR
+1 
-9 QRSEANRLAALE
+9 
-21 KRKAYIINQ
+21 
-30 QQQQQPPPPQNPWRL
+30 
-45 FKCRKLSP
+45 
-53 KPSSSKTTTNPP
+53 
-65 LFNRVN
+65 
-71 PDLDT
+71 
-76 HLPQTFRVRLEICSP
+76 
-91 DSFSITPE
+91 
-99 AMKGFP
+99 
-105 YPGEEKCLNTLK
+105 
-117 SRLSNAMESRYTQI
+117 
-131 NGGGRACVYNIRDYD
+131 
-146 VVLTCLKNCKG
+146 
-157 IEIEKIPF
+157 
-165 TTLNIIQRLSNS
+165 
-177 FDAGRWEP
+177 
-185 CRPEHFTDEKVDE
+185 
-198 FIRMLPR
+198 MLPR
-205 KLLDVLLPFQHDGL
+205 KLLDALLPFQLHGL

-227 RCLIA
+227 RSLIA

-284 HLVFG
+284 HLAFG
-289 HRTNPMHLTRCPKV
+289 HRNNLVHLTRCPKV

-315 KTMLDQEWALLIVD
+315 KAMLEQEWALLIVD

-391 DFAKTYCALRV
+391 DFAKTYCAVRV
-402 VRTYE
+402 VCTYE
-407 GKGFQDFS
+407 AKGFQDFS

-462 SAKAAC
+462 SAKAAKN
-468 GGLVNHDA
+468 V
-476 SERNAAE
+476 
-483 VINSENIDGSD
+483 DGSD
-494 ESGGCCRSKKLS
+494 ASGGCCRSKKLS

-529 ESDGVAKLDVNHSS
+529 DGVAKLDANHSA

-556 DGVQEFVHEKG
+556 DGVQEFVCEKG

-583 NAVLSFQS
+583 NAVSSFQS
-591 SNKVKIAIIGI
+591 SDKVKIAIIGI
-602 TAGGVGLDFSSA
+602 TAGGVRLDFSSA

-653 DTMDETCWQNLNK
+653 DTLDETRWQNLNK
-666 SLHRVSSIT
+666 SLHRVSST
-675 DGKYD
+675 MDGKYD

-697 KGIRRSSEVQVKL
+697 KGIRGSSEVQVEL

-715 VWDSQ
+715 VWNSQ
-720 PFKTDDEENVMLIGS
+720 PFKTHNEEN
-735 TFQTDDLNLG
+735 
-745 AVMVLDNVTD
+745 AVMVLDNAMINQRR
-755 KDSVANKNLEGI
+755 KINF
-767 SEIEI
+767 
-772 RSSSRVSSSESSE
+772 VS
-785 GHEGNDQ
+785 
-792 SEKENK
+792 K
-798 LCVQTTETNDSELA
+798 
-812 QQNEADECWSN
+812 QQKPRTVDLLRKNEADECWSN
-823 EVYSLRFEV
+823 ELYSLRFEV

-858 FQPEELESLNL
+858 FQPEELESL
-869 PAANDSKETDF
+869 ASNDSKETDF
-880 KFLKGNPVS
+880 KFLKQNPVS
-889 RHALLS
+889 RHAILS

-906 ERRKLRGKTLQL
+906 ERRKLCGKTLQL
-918 PLRVELCYL
+918 PLHVELCYL
-927 NESTNHKIG
+927 NESTNHRIG
-936 GLLKGG
+936 G
-942 SKRRLTPLGEIS
+942 
-954 QPLPSNAIL
+954 AA
-963 KKVHL
+963 
-968 SSSYGQKE
+968 
-976 KQYTQGWTLMDEPLC
+976 
-991 KLCQMPCKGSNAKT
+991 MPKT
-1005 PVYFEDLFCNLIC
+1005 PRYFEDLFCDLIC
-1018 CEEYRLRTSSR
+1018 CEEYRIRTSSR
-1029 SLRQLD
+1029 SLRQELFQIEHGVCTICRLD

-1043 KPLSLERRREYIEEV
+1043 KPLSLERRREYIEEA

-1066 KLLDKLAND
+1066 KLLDKLANNAC
-1075 PSEGNAWHAD
+1075 EGNAWHAD

-1108 CHSNVT
+1108 CHSKVT

-1134 IMNDIKCMEEE
+1134 IMNDMKYMEE
-1145 TSTYVKG
+1145 TATNVKG
-1152 QGHPQMQEEDLVDDL
+1152 QGHSRMREEDLVDEL
-1167 LVKVPGSAYSRGQST
+1167 LVKVPGSAYSGGLSA
-1182 DPESEDMKKSS
+1182 DPESEELKKSSNEEG

>member
-30 QQQQQPPPPQNPWRL
+30 QQQQPPPPPPQNPWRL

-53 KPSSSKTTTNPP
+53 KPSSSKNTTNPP

-205 KLLDVLLPFQHDGL
+205 KLLDALLPFQLDGL

-315 KTMLDQEWALLIVD
+315 KTMLEQEWALLIVD

-391 DFAKTYCALRV
+391 DFAKTYCAVRV
-402 VRTYE
+402 VCTYE

-520 WLSIHPLIS
+520 WLSIHPVIS

-720 PFKTDDEENVMLIGS
+720 PLKTDNEENVMLTGS

-798 LCVQTTETNDSELA
+798 LCVQKTETNNSELA
-812 QQNEADECWSN
+812 QQNEECWSN

-832 SKYTGRIHLYSCILG
+832 SKYTGRIHLYSCIPG

-869 PAANDSKETDF
+869 LAANDSKETDF

-954 QPLPSNAIL
+954 HPLPSNAIL
-963 KKVHL
+963 KKVQL

-1029 SLRQLD
+1029 SLRQELFEIEHGVCTICQLD

-1085 HIVPVYRGGGECKLE
+1085 HIVPVYRGGVC
-1100 NMRTLCVA
+1100 
-1108 CHSNVT
+1108 
-1114 AAQRAERCSTR
+1114 Q
-1125 EKARKQLEV
+1125 
-1134 IMNDIKCMEEE
+1134 
-1145 TSTYVKG
+1145 
-1152 QGHPQMQEEDLVDDL
+1152 
-1167 LVKVPGSAYSRGQST
+1167 PG
-1182 DPESEDMKKSS
+1182 PC

>member
-1 MQITEEQR
+1 
-9 QRSEANRLAALE
+9 
-21 KRKAYIINQ
+21 
-30 QQQQQPPPPQNPWRL
+30 
-45 FKCRKLSP
+45 
-53 KPSSSKTTTNPP
+53 
-65 LFNRVN
+65 
-71 PDLDT
+71 
-76 HLPQTFRVRLEICSP
+76 
-91 DSFSITPE
+91 
-99 AMKGFP
+99 
-105 YPGEEKCLNTLK
+105 
-117 SRLSNAMESRYTQI
+117 
-131 NGGGRACVYNIRDYD
+131 
-146 VVLTCLKNCKG
+146 
-157 IEIEKIPF
+157 
-165 TTLNIIQRLSNS
+165 
-177 FDAGRWEP
+177 
-185 CRPEHFTDEKVDE
+185 
-198 FIRMLPR
+198 
-205 KLLDVLLPFQHDGL
+205 
-219 RFGLRRGG
+219 
-227 RCLIA
+227 
-232 DEMGLGKTLQAIA
+232 
-245 IAGCFIN
+245 
-252 EGPIL
+252 
-257 VVCPAILRFSWA
+257 
-269 EELERWMPFCLPSEI
+269 
-284 HLVFG
+284 
-289 HRTNPMHLTRCPKV
+289 
-303 VVISYTMLHHLR
+303 
-315 KTMLDQEWALLIVD
+315 
-329 ESHHVRCSK
+329 
-338 NKSEPNEIKAVL
+338 
-350 DVAEKVKRI
+350 
-359 VLLSGTPSLS
+359 
-369 RPFDI
+369 
-374 FHQIN
+374 

-391 DFAKTYCALRV
+391 DFAKTYCALRL

-954 QPLPSNAIL
+954 HPLPSNAIL

-1029 SLRQLD
+1029 SLRQELFEIEHGVCTICQLD

>member
-1 MQITEEQR
+1 
-9 QRSEANRLAALE
+9 
-21 KRKAYIINQ
+21 
-30 QQQQQPPPPQNPWRL
+30 
-45 FKCRKLSP
+45 
-53 KPSSSKTTTNPP
+53 
-65 LFNRVN
+65 
-71 PDLDT
+71 
-76 HLPQTFRVRLEICSP
+76 
-91 DSFSITPE
+91 
-99 AMKGFP
+99 
-105 YPGEEKCLNTLK
+105 
-117 SRLSNAMESRYTQI
+117 
-131 NGGGRACVYNIRDYD
+131 
-146 VVLTCLKNCKG
+146 
-157 IEIEKIPF
+157 
-165 TTLNIIQRLSNS
+165 
-177 FDAGRWEP
+177 
-185 CRPEHFTDEKVDE
+185 
-198 FIRMLPR
+198 
-205 KLLDVLLPFQHDGL
+205 
-219 RFGLRRGG
+219 
-227 RCLIA
+227 
-232 DEMGLGKTLQAIA
+232 
-245 IAGCFIN
+245 
-252 EGPIL
+252 
-257 VVCPAILRFSWA
+257 
-269 EELERWMPFCLPSEI
+269 
-284 HLVFG
+284 
-289 HRTNPMHLTRCPKV
+289 
-303 VVISYTMLHHLR
+303 
-315 KTMLDQEWALLIVD
+315 
-329 ESHHVRCSK
+329 
-338 NKSEPNEIKAVL
+338 
-350 DVAEKVKRI
+350 
-359 VLLSGTPSLS
+359 
-369 RPFDI
+369 
-374 FHQIN
+374 

-391 DFAKTYCALRV
+391 DFAKTYCALRL

-847 KDSRPQPLYEN
+847 KDSRPQPFYEN

-954 QPLPSNAIL
+954 HPLPSNAIL

-1029 SLRQLD
+1029 SLRQELFEIEHGVCTICQLD

>member
-1 MQITEEQR
+1 
-9 QRSEANRLAALE
+9 
-21 KRKAYIINQ
+21 
-30 QQQQQPPPPQNPWRL
+30 
-45 FKCRKLSP
+45 
-53 KPSSSKTTTNPP
+53 
-65 LFNRVN
+65 
-71 PDLDT
+71 
-76 HLPQTFRVRLEICSP
+76 
-91 DSFSITPE
+91 
-99 AMKGFP
+99 
-105 YPGEEKCLNTLK
+105 
-117 SRLSNAMESRYTQI
+117 
-131 NGGGRACVYNIRDYD
+131 
-146 VVLTCLKNCKG
+146 
-157 IEIEKIPF
+157 
-165 TTLNIIQRLSNS
+165 
-177 FDAGRWEP
+177 
-185 CRPEHFTDEKVDE
+185 
-198 FIRMLPR
+198 
-205 KLLDVLLPFQHDGL
+205 
-219 RFGLRRGG
+219 
-227 RCLIA
+227 
-232 DEMGLGKTLQAIA
+232 
-245 IAGCFIN
+245 
-252 EGPIL
+252 
-257 VVCPAILRFSWA
+257 
-269 EELERWMPFCLPSEI
+269 
-284 HLVFG
+284 
-289 HRTNPMHLTRCPKV
+289 
-303 VVISYTMLHHLR
+303 
-315 KTMLDQEWALLIVD
+315 
-329 ESHHVRCSK
+329 
-338 NKSEPNEIKAVL
+338 
-350 DVAEKVKRI
+350 
-359 VLLSGTPSLS
+359 
-369 RPFDI
+369 
-374 FHQIN
+374 

-1029 SLRQLD
+1029 SLRQELFEIEHGVCTICQLD

>member
-623 QSPSLMLQAEDRAHR
+623 QSPSLMLQ
-638 RGQSNAVNIYIFCAK
+638 

-1029 SLRQLD
+1029 SLRQELFEIEHGVCTICQLD

>member
-1 MQITEEQR
+1 
-9 QRSEANRLAALE
+9 
-21 KRKAYIINQ
+21 
-30 QQQQQPPPPQNPWRL
+30 
-45 FKCRKLSP
+45 
-53 KPSSSKTTTNPP
+53 
-65 LFNRVN
+65 
-71 PDLDT
+71 
-76 HLPQTFRVRLEICSP
+76 
-91 DSFSITPE
+91 
-99 AMKGFP
+99 
-105 YPGEEKCLNTLK
+105 
-117 SRLSNAMESRYTQI
+117 
-131 NGGGRACVYNIRDYD
+131 
-146 VVLTCLKNCKG
+146 
-157 IEIEKIPF
+157 
-165 TTLNIIQRLSNS
+165 
-177 FDAGRWEP
+177 
-185 CRPEHFTDEKVDE
+185 
-198 FIRMLPR
+198 
-205 KLLDVLLPFQHDGL
+205 
-219 RFGLRRGG
+219 
-227 RCLIA
+227 
-232 DEMGLGKTLQAIA
+232 
-245 IAGCFIN
+245 
-252 EGPIL
+252 
-257 VVCPAILRFSWA
+257 
-269 EELERWMPFCLPSEI
+269 
-284 HLVFG
+284 
-289 HRTNPMHLTRCPKV
+289 
-303 VVISYTMLHHLR
+303 
-315 KTMLDQEWALLIVD
+315 
-329 ESHHVRCSK
+329 
-338 NKSEPNEIKAVL
+338 
-350 DVAEKVKRI
+350 
-359 VLLSGTPSLS
+359 
-369 RPFDI
+369 
-374 FHQIN
+374 

-391 DFAKTYCALRV
+391 DFAKTYCAVRV
-402 VRTYE
+402 VCTYE

-720 PFKTDDEENVMLIGS
+720 PLKTDNEENVMLTGS

-869 PAANDSKETDF
+869 LAANDSKETDF

-954 QPLPSNAIL
+954 HPLPSNAIL

-1029 SLRQLD
+1029 SLRQELFEIEHGVCTICQLD

-1145 TSTYVKG
+1145 TPTYVKG
-1152 QGHPQMQEEDLVDDL
+1152 QGHPQMQVEDLVDDL
-1167 LVKVPGSAYSRGQST
+1167 LVKVPGSAYSRGQHRS
-1182 DPESEDMKKSS
+1182 